1 MEELIKVNENTM
13 EVSARDL
20 YDALGIVKRFS
31 VWFETNAQGFYEGM
45 DFNPYFGVRV
55 QTEGGREVAREV
67 QDYMCTLDMAK
78 HICLMSHTGKG
89 KKCRQYLI
97 DLEKAWNSPEQIMS
111 RALRIAEETIA
122 NLKQDAMRLTAQVEE
137 LKPKG
142 EYFDELVDRNLLT
155 SFRDT
160 AKELG
165 VGEKE
170 FINYLISRGY
180 IYRDQKKQ
188 LRPYAGKNKDL
199 FELKEFN
206 SRYSEHT
213 GLQTLITPRGRETFR
228 LLMREVENEA

>member
-1 MEELIKVNENTM
+1 MQEIIKVNPDTM

-20 YDALGIVKRFS
+20 YEALGLSKRFS
-31 VWFETNAQGFYEGM
+31 AWWETNSAGFIEGM
-45 DFNPYFGVRV
+45 DYRGAYLEV
-55 QTEGGREVAREV
+55 QGNQYGGSQTV
-67 QDYMCTLDMAK
+67 QDYTCTLDMAK

-89 KKCRQYLI
+89 KQCRQYLI
-97 DLEKAWNSPEQIMS
+97 DLEKAWNSPEKIMA
-111 RALRIAEETIA
+111 RALEIAHKTIE
-122 NLKQDAMRLTAQVEE
+122 NLTAEVEE

-170 FINYLISRGY
+170 FIRYLSDRGY
-180 IYRDQKKQ
+180 IYRDQKNQ
-188 LRPYAGKNKDL
+188 IRPYAQKNKGL

-206 SRYSEHT
+206 SRYSEHS

-228 LLMREVENEA
+228 LLIKEA